1 MLPSV
6 IRSSILRCFGAF
18 GYGIVR
24 LPTSH
29 VGTLG
34 RIRSIWS
41 EEHPAARSV
50 KEHLYNAT
58 MPSELPSLG
67 NRWGHYAARLRSRVR
82 AMSSLDEI
90 ILLGQAADA
99 GVETHFN
106 RFDLITTCETAELG
120 LRADLPDDLYSA
132 FSSFRAPRVVHP
144 DSVVEYRGRKLDF
157 VSLCAA
163 STILRLLSLLDQR
176 PRSVC
181 DIGGGTGKY
190 ALSWLTNSAHRPD
203 LVAIIDLPETLIY
216 SESLLRSE
224 LGDERVQYITSPD
237 VMPSRSGAVLCPIA
251 NVRALEF
258 IPFDLVT
265 NTQSMQEMTDAWID
279 WYMDWLDRQTCRYF
293 WSSNYFASSLAN
305 MHEGHN
311 SWSPR
316 PGPNW
321 RLIHSHIALGAR
333 SNAEMLFRND
343 GDRRVGS
350 LQLTR
355 KGAEAWLAH
364 LERARVGRDEASLRD
379 AVSFAQS
386 EMPFT
391 PKEGWQVA
399 KMLAELTGSPHDKAQ
414 FDALDYKR
422 RAGTEGLHHH

>member
-1 MLPSV
+1 MLPRV
-6 IRSSILRCFGAF
+6 IRSSILRCFGAL
-18 GYGIVR
+18 GYEIVR

-41 EEHPAARSV
+41 KEHPAARSV

-58 MPSELPSLG
+58 IPDWLPSLG
-67 NRWGHYAARLRSRVR
+67 NRWGFYAARLRSRVR

-90 ILLGQAADA
+90 ILLGQAGVA
-99 GVETHFN
+99 GVETHLN
-106 RFDLITTCETAELG
+106 PFDLIPICETTDLM
-120 LRADLPDDLYSA
+120 LRVDLPDDLYSA
-132 FSSFRAPRVVHP
+132 FSSFRSPRVVHP

-163 STILRLLSLLDQR
+163 NSILRLLRLLDQR
-176 PRSVC
+176 PRNVC

-190 ALSWLTNSAHRPD
+190 AFSWLTNSAHRPD
-203 LVAIIDLPETLIY
+203 LVVIIDLPETLIY

-224 LGDERVQYITSPD
+224 LGDDRVQYITSPD
-237 VMPSRSGAVLCPIA
+237 MIPNRSGAVLCPIA
-251 NVRALEF
+251 NVRTLEG
-258 IPFDLVT
+258 IPFDLAT
-265 NTQSMQEMTDAWID
+265 NTESMQEMTDAWVD

-293 WSSNYFASSLAN
+293 WSSNYFASSLVN

-321 RLIHSHIALGAR
+321 RLIHAHIALGAR
-333 SNAEMLFRND
+333 RRAEMLFQND
-343 GDRRVGS
+343 GDGKGEPIK
-350 LQLTR
+350 LMTR
-355 KGAEAWLAH
+355 GVEAWLAR
-364 LERARVGRDEASLRD
+364 LERARVSRDEVSLRD

-386 EMPFT
+386 EMPFI
-391 PKEGWQVA
+391 PKEAWQVA
-399 KMLAELTGSPHDKAQ
+399 KMLAKLTDSPHDKAQ
-414 FDALDYKR
+414 FEALDYKR
-422 RAGTEGLHHH
+422 RAGTESLHHH